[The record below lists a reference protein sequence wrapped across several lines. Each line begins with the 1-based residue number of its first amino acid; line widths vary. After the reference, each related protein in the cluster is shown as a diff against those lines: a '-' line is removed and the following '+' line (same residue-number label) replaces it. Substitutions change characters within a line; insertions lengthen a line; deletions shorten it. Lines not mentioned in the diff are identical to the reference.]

1 MKKYLLFWIIII
13 ACVSCT
19 NKKNQLEKILL
30 DDEYWSTYA
39 TYFPLYLSLYGELER
54 DTIHVMVSAKDL
66 ADDLNINIIPYEIF
80 PQLLYNEII
89 SNKGCINVDVNVFK
103 WYRDFSPIETNAQI
117 DSIYIKKGISG
128 ILDYA
133 VDEYGR
139 LIKHGKE
146 GSYIMYLC
154 FQNGIL
160 FYSPYNEP
168 WIYVN
173 LNTIRNR

>member
-39 TYFPLYLSLYGELER
+39 TYFPLHLSLYGELER
-54 DTIHVMVSAKDL
+54 DTIHVMVSAIDL

-89 SNKGCINVDVNVFK
+89 SNKGCK
-103 WYRDFSPIETNAQI
+103 Y
-117 DSIYIKKGISG
+117 
-128 ILDYA
+128 L
-133 VDEYGR
+133 YG
-139 LIKHGKE
+139 
-146 GSYIMYLC
+146 
-154 FQNGIL
+154 
-160 FYSPYNEP
+160 
-168 WIYVN
+168 
-173 LNTIRNR
+173 